1 VTRTSKGR
9 NAPIFCLPR
18 IAALSLPLLC
28 LFMAL
33 SAASAAPPRRLVLA
47 PPPKL
52 QEYGNLLLVD
62 LSVSVDSEENLR
74 DILKNGAVL
83 ELGVSIT
90 VTRLR
95 SILSDEEME
104 KREYSSIIRHDPLSR
119 DFLATVPEISGLREM
134 KDKNLIRLLNAS
146 WRKLSLPSAY
156 LSLLREQGPDEK
168 FEVIVEISLRH
179 TEVPPW
185 LEKNFTFWDADVAA
199 SQKIVL
205 PYTYLNRQVTD
216 ERPD

>member
-1 VTRTSKGR
+1 VTRTSTGR
-9 NAPIFCLPR
+9 FAPTFSLPR
-18 IAALSLPLLC
+18 IAALGLALLC
-28 LFMAL
+28 LFLAL
-33 SAASAAPPRRLVLA
+33 PAASAAPPRRLVLD

-52 QEYGNLLLVD
+52 QELGDLLLAD
-62 LSVSVDSEENLR
+62 LSVSVDNEENLR

-83 ELGVSIT
+83 ELGISIT

-119 DFLATVPEISGLREM
+119 DFLVIVPEIAGRREV

-146 WRKLSLPSAY
+146 WKKLSLPAAR
-156 LSLLREQGPDEK
+156 LSLLRERGEDEK
-168 FEVIVEISLRH
+168 FEVIAEISLRH

-185 LEKNFTFWDADVAA
+185 LEKNFTFWESEVAA

-205 PYTYLNRQVTD
+205 PFAYRD
-216 ERPD
+216 KRAADGRPD